1 MTDRFEADMRA
12 VPNKR
17 YFTIGEVSQLCQ
29 IRDHVL
35 RYWETK
41 FSALRPKRRQGR
53 RYYEREDVYL
63 VRRIQRLMQEEGY
76 TLAGARQRLEQQQQ
90 HPAAA
95 AADPAWAQMVRQT
108 VEELEAV
115 VERLRE

>member
-1 MTDRFEADMRA
+1 MTDNFEADMRA

-29 IRDHVL
+29 VRDHVL

-63 VRRIQRLMQEEGY
+63 VRQIQRLMQEEGY
-76 TLAGARQRLEQQQQ
+76 TLAGVRQRLEQER
-90 HPAAA
+90 PAEAI
-95 AADPAWAQMVRQT
+95 DPAWAQVARQT

-115 VERLRE
+115 VERLKE

>member
-1 MTDRFEADMRA
+1 MTDRFDADMRA

-76 TLAGARQRLEQQQQ
+76 TLAGVRQRLEE
-90 HPAAA
+90 PRPA
-95 AADPAWAQMVRQT
+95 AADPAWAQVVRQT
-108 VEELEAV
+108 CEELEAV
-115 VERLRE
+115 VERLKE